1 MDGLETSDKRE
12 KHTTENM
19 AALSQREKA
28 GPGTPKPRTSK
39 QRTPEIE
46 SEDGFGEFVEINC
59 GSVHGKLYLGKF
71 WSERTK
77 RGVGKC
83 VLSGGKWYSPSEFE
97 GFGGKTT
104 KNWKKSILHAG
115 RPLGEFQLE
124 RNVDL
129 ASANSETQLE
139 AVEISTESSACSEF
153 QQLFNEVEKS
163 ITNSVNAILKEA
175 LLSLQ
180 LALEEKIGS
189 LKERVD
195 VLHRKECHPVTIT
208 YY

>member
-1 MDGLETSDKRE
+1 
-12 KHTTENM
+12 M
-19 AALSQREKA
+19 AALSQREKV

-59 GSVHGKLYLGKF
+59 GSAHGKLYLGKF

-115 RPLGEFQLE
+115 RPLGKFQLE
-124 RNVDL
+124 QNVDL
-129 ASANSETQLE
+129 ASAKSEL
-139 AVEISTESSACSEF
+139 VM
-153 QQLFNEVEKS
+153 
-163 ITNSVNAILKEA
+163 
-175 LLSLQ
+175 Q
-180 LALEEKIGS
+180 LAQ
-189 LKERVD
+189 
-195 VLHRKECHPVTIT
+195 VLSPLPVVSSSNCLMK
-208 YY
+208 